1 MTHQIKK
8 CRACGSANL
17 EKVFELGNQVLSGVF
32 RSKDVDDILSG
43 PLNLCQ
49 CTQCSLVQLE
59 HSYPLDEMYNENYG
73 YRSGAT
79 TYMKSHLNNIIEFAK
94 KNTSLRKG
102 DYVLDIG
109 SNDGT
114 LLSCYPKEKYNRVG
128 IDPVAKK
135 YLDLYDNDIKVVTDF
150 FNIDNYLSVASQK
163 AKIVTSISMFYD
175 LEEPVKFAQEVAS
188 ILDVKGVWV
197 FEQSYLPAM
206 LRQNSYDTICHEHLE
221 YYSLNAIEYIMKQA
235 GLTIIDAS
243 QNEVNGGSIRLA
255 AVRLDSPSSSNV
267 SPEAISL
274 MEQEKNHNIHSI
286 ATFRSFQENAERQKT
301 DLIKL
306 LHELKK
312 AGKTVVGYGASTK
325 GNVIL
330 QYCGI
335 STDLLSCIGDIT
347 PFKDG
352 TYTPGTKIPI
362 VSMEKAKA
370 MKPDYFLVLPWGFR
384 SDILL
389 REKGDALNQGIKMIF
404 PLPFV
409 EIVS

>member
-1 MTHQIKK
+1 
-8 CRACGSANL
+8 L
-17 EKVFELGNQVLSGVF
+17 L
-32 RSKDVDDILSG
+32 
-43 PLNLCQ
+43 
-49 CTQCSLVQLE
+49 
-59 HSYPLDEMYNENYG
+59 
-73 YRSGAT
+73 T
-79 TYMKSHLNNIIEFAK
+79 T
-94 KNTSLRKG
+94 
-102 DYVLDIG
+102 
-109 SNDGT
+109 
-114 LLSCYPKEKYNRVG
+114 
-128 IDPVAKK
+128 
-135 YLDLYDNDIKVVTDF
+135 
-150 FNIDNYLSVASQK
+150 SQK

-175 LEEPVKFAQEVAS
+175 LEDPVKFAQDVAG
-188 ILDVKGVWV
+188 ILDVDGVWV

-221 YYSLNAIEYIMKQA
+221 YYSLHAIEYIMKQA

-255 AVRLDSPSSSNV
+255 AVRLDGSSSRRI
-267 SPEAISL
+267 SPEVISL
-274 MEQEKNHNIHSI
+274 MEQEKNHNIHST
-286 ATFRSFQENAERQKT
+286 AAFQSFQENVERQKT

-306 LHELKK
+306 LQELKK

-335 STDLLSCIGDIT
+335 STDLLPFIGDIT

-362 VSMEKAKA
+362 ISMEKVKA
-370 MKPDYFLVLPWGFR
+370 MNPDYFLVLPWGFR
-384 SDILL
+384 NDILL
-389 REKGDALNQGIKMIF
+389 REKDGVLNHGSKMIF

>member
-1 MTHQIKK
+1 MTSRVKK
-8 CRACGSANL
+8 CRACGAASL
-17 EKVFELGNQVLSGVF
+17 EEVFKLGNQALSGVF
-32 RSKDVDDILSG
+32 RSKNIDDILAG

-49 CTQCSLVQLE
+49 CAKCSLVQLQ
-59 HSYPLDEMYNENYG
+59 HSYPLDEMYNESYG

-79 TYMKSHLNNIIEFAK
+79 AYMKNHLNDIIEFAK
-94 KNTSLRKG
+94 RNTSIEKN

-109 SNDGT
+109 CNDGT
-114 LLSCYPKEKYNRVG
+114 LLGCYSSGEYNRIG

-135 YLDLYDNDIKVVTDF
+135 YLDLYENDIKVVTDF
-150 FNIDNYLSVASQK
+150 FSMDNYFSVASQK
-163 AKIVTSISMFYD
+163 ATIITSISMFYD
-175 LEEPVKFAQEVAS
+175 LEEPLKFSQEIAK
-188 ILDVKGVWV
+188 ILDIKGVWV

-221 YYSLNAIEYIMKQA
+221 YYSLNSIEYIMNLA

-255 AVRLDSPSSSNV
+255 AVRLDNPISNNV
-267 SPEAISL
+267 SPEVISL
-274 MEQEKNHNIHSI
+274 LEQEKNHNIHNI
-286 ATFRSFQENAERQKT
+286 DAFTSFQINAEKQKI
-301 DLIKL
+301 DLVRL
-306 LHELKK
+306 LQELKK

-330 QYCGI
+330 QYCNI
-335 STDLLSCIGDIT
+335 TTDLLPCIGDIT

-362 VSMEKAKA
+362 ISMEKAKA
-370 MKPDYFLVLPWGFR
+370 MRPDYFLVLPWGFR
-384 SDILL
+384 SDIIL
-389 REKGDALNQGIKMIF
+389 REKKDILKRGGKLIF

-409 EIVS
+409 EIVN